1 MKYFEQFAKIL
12 SFNQKRSFFVLIFFM
27 FFSMSFEILTLGTL
41 FVLLNFLTDPINY
54 ENSNPISFIKN
65 LDLDFPLHLQIL
77 VFFLLIFFL
86 KTILNIFISWKEN
99 NYIFKTKAEI
109 GKTFFK
115 GYIYLP
121 RIFHLRSNTSEIIK
135 NLTTEMDYFIGALL
149 AVSIIVMETI
159 VLIGL
164 AIFLLFINYK
174 IAIIS
179 FSLLILF
186 SLIINF
192 FNSNVIL
199 DMGKKRI
206 RYMQKRLQHIIEGL
220 SGSKIFEIT
229 SSQNKLIEDFNV
241 YNDGLADINTNV
253 TFRSVIP
260 KPLFEIFILAVTI
273 IFLLFLLQ
281 ETVELKLAL
290 PTLGVFLSA
299 AYRLVP
305 SFGKIMSQIQ
315 KFQYFIPAAEKL
327 SKDMDRFKESRKD
340 NLDIKNLEFKEGVK
354 FEKVNFSYDKNF
366 NLEKNLIF
374 KNLNFEIKKK
384 SKIGIIGQSGSGKS
398 TFLDILMGL
407 LKPQFGNILID
418 NKKIENVKNNWQ
430 KIIGCVPQEVFILDN
445 TLKHNI
451 AFGVDEKDINIKKIN
466 LAIKLANL
474 EDLKD
479 SLKFGIETL
488 VGEKGSRLSGGQR
501 QRIGIARALYNDP
514 EILIF
519 DEATNALDA
528 KTEKEIVKEIF
539 DKSLDKTII
548 FVSHNKENH
557 KFCDQ
562 IYEVRDK
569 TLVNLEN

>member
-12 SFNQKRSFFVLIFFM
+12 SSNQKRSFFVLIFFM

-206 RYMQKRLQHIIEGL
+206 RYMQKRIQHIIEGL

>member
-1 MKYFEQFAKIL
+1 MKYFEQFGKIL
-12 SFNQKRSFFVLIFFM
+12 SSKQKKSFFVLTFFM
-27 FFSMSFEILTLGTL
+27 FFSMTFEIFTLGTL
-41 FVLLNFLTDPINY
+41 FVLLNFLTDPTNY
-54 ENSNPISFIKN
+54 ENSNIIIHIKN
-65 LDLDFPLHLQIL
+65 LNFNFPLHLQIL

-86 KTILNIFISWKEN
+86 KTIINIFISWKEN

-109 GKTFFK
+109 GQTFFK
-115 GYIYLP
+115 GYIFLP

-149 AVSIIVMETI
+149 AVSIIAMESI

-164 AIFLLFINYK
+164 GLFLLFINYK

-192 FNSNVIL
+192 VNSKIIL
-199 DMGKKRI
+199 EMGKKRI

-253 TFRSVIP
+253 TFRSVLP
-260 KPLFEIFILAVTI
+260 KPLFELFILAVTVF
-273 IFLLFLLQ
+273 FLLFLLQ
-281 ETVELKLAL
+281 DNIELKLAL

-327 SKDMDRFKESRKD
+327 SKDIDKFVKSKKEKSD
-340 NLDIKNLEFKEGVK
+340 SKNLEFKDKVK
-354 FEKVNFSYDKNF
+354 FENVNFSYDKNY

-384 SKIGIIGQSGSGKS
+384 IKDRYNWSKW
-398 TFLDILMGL
+398 F
-407 LKPQFGNILID
+407 
-418 NKKIENVKNNWQ
+418 W
-430 KIIGCVPQEVFILDN
+430 
-445 TLKHNI
+445 
-451 AFGVDEKDINIKKIN
+451 
-466 LAIKLANL
+466 
-474 EDLKD
+474 
-479 SLKFGIETL
+479 
-488 VGEKGSRLSGGQR
+488 
-501 QRIGIARALYNDP
+501 
-514 EILIF
+514 
-519 DEATNALDA
+519 
-528 KTEKEIVKEIF
+528 
-539 DKSLDKTII
+539 
-548 FVSHNKENH
+548 
-557 KFCDQ
+557 
-562 IYEVRDK
+562 
-569 TLVNLEN
+569 

>member
-12 SFNQKRSFFVLIFFM
+12 SSNQKRSFFVLIFFM

-54 ENSNPISFIKN
+54 ENSNSISFIKN

-281 ETVELKLAL
+281 ESVELKLAL

-466 LAIKLANL
+466 LAINLANL

>member
-1 MKYFEQFAKIL
+1 MKYFIQFSKIL
-12 SFNQKRSFFVLIFFM
+12 NSKQKKSFFLLTFLM
-27 FFSMSFEILTLGTL
+27 FISMVFEIFALSIL
-41 FVLLNFLTDPINY
+41 FILLNFLADIPNNQSIILI
-54 ENSNPISFIKN
+54 EKIKN
-65 LDLDFPLHLQIL
+65 LNFDYPIHLQIL
-77 VFFLLIFFL
+77 IFFLLIFFV
-86 KTILNIFISWKEN
+86 KTIINICISWKEN
-99 NYIFKTKAEI
+99 KYIFTTKAEI
-109 GKTFFK
+109 GQTFFK

-149 AVSIIVMETI
+149 AVSIIVMESI

-164 AIFLLFINYK
+164 VVFLLFINYK

-179 FSLLILF
+179 LCLLVVFSLLMNF
-186 SLIINF
+186 IN
-192 FNSNVIL
+192 SKVVL
-199 DMGKKRI
+199 EMGKKRI

-229 SSQNKLIEDFNV
+229 SSQNKLIDDFNV

-253 TFRSVIP
+253 TFRSVLP
-260 KPLFEIFILAVTI
+260 KPLFELFILTI
-273 IFLLFLLQ
+273 TVIFLLFFLQ
-281 ETVELKLAL
+281 ESSQLKIAL

-327 SKDMDRFKESRKD
+327 AKDIDKFNVPKQTNYVTK
-340 NLDIKNLEFKEGVK
+340 KLEFKKSIK
-354 FEKVNFSYDKNF
+354 FNDVNFSYYKNY
-366 NLEKNLIF
+366 NLEKNLTF
-374 KNLNFEIKKK
+374 KNLNLEIKKN

-407 LKPQFGNILID
+407 LEPQKGNIFID
-418 NKKIENVKNNWQ
+418 EIRIQSIKNNWQ

-445 TLKHNI
+445 TLKQNI
-451 AFGVDEKDINIKKIN
+451 AFGLEEKDIDLEKVNS
-466 LAIKLANL
+466 AIKLANL
-474 EDLKD
+474 DDLKN

-519 DEATNALDA
+519 DEATNALD
-528 KTEKEIVKEIF
+528 TDF
-539 DKSLDKTII
+539 
-548 FVSHNKENH
+548 
-557 KFCDQ
+557 
-562 IYEVRDK
+562 
-569 TLVNLEN
+569 